1 MKLALQVTHRD
12 FREALTRALAAAI
25 AARAEKAREAA
36 DTQKDGEDGDG
47 AGQ

>member
-25 AARAEKAREAA
+25 ASHTAKARETTDAG
-36 DTQKDGEDGDG
+36 KDGEGGDG

>member
-1 MKLALQVTHRD
+1 MKFALQTTYRD

-25 AARAEKAREAA
+25 AARTAKARETA
-36 DTQKDGEDGDG
+36 DAQKDGEGGDG